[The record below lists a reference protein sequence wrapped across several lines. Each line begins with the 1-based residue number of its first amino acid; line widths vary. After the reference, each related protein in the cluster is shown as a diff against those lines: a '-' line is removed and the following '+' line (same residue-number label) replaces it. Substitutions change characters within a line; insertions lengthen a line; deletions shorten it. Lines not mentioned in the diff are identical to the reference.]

1 MPVLNCYSYLGALG
15 SCPIGSLQTVLS
27 TRHRRFSFY
36 VLGMIMLFGLILGR
50 LACGFLC
57 PFGFL
62 QDLLHKIPVKKVRI
76 NPKLDK
82 RLRYLKYVVFLLLV
96 ILLPVLV
103 RNDFDMGE
111 T

>member
-1 MPVLNCYSYLGALG
+1 MSVW
-15 SCPIGSLQTVLS
+15 
-27 TRHRRFSFY
+27 
-36 VLGMIMLFGLILGR
+36 
-50 LACGFLC
+50 
-57 PFGFL
+57 FL
-62 QDLLHKIPVKKVRI
+62 QDLLHKIPVKKVQI

-82 RLRYLKYVVFLLLV
+82 RLRYLKYVALLLLV